1 MCGIIGITG
10 HEDAARLA
18 YFGLYALQHR
28 GQESAGIASWD
39 EHSGSAHLHVGMGL
53 VPDVF
58 SEQDF
63 RHLTG
68 SSAVGHVRYS
78 TTGKPQIRNAQPLL
92 VRVKGGVQMALAH
105 NGNLTNA
112 AELRRA
118 LEDDGCIFQTTSD
131 SEIFVHLIAKALT
144 GCGLEEA
151 IRSACSRVEGA
162 YSLIIMANGTLYAL
176 RDPHGFHPLSMARA
190 GRSVIFASESCA
202 FDLLEAEYVREIDP
216 GEMVVVDPCS
226 LACRSVPLYGD
237 RLPVRQCI
245 FELVYFARPD
255 SVIFGEDVY
264 QCRKRMGMNMMKEAP
279 SDAECVIP
287 FPDSGVYAA
296 LGAAQAAGIPY
307 EHALIRN
314 HYVGRTFIQPSQSMR
329 QYGVRVKINP
339 VRSMIRG
346 RRLCVVDD
354 SVVRGTTI
362 RTRVAKLREMGAGAV
377 HFRVSSP
384 PVRHPC
390 FYGIDFPSSSELIA
404 AKFGP
409 DQIASML
416 GLDSLHYLSLRGLL
430 DSVSEPEHYCTA
442 CFTGEYPT
450 RPPSAQSKMSLECS
464 GGQES

>member
-39 EHSGSAHLHVGMGL
+39 GQAGTVHLHAGMGL

-58 SEQDF
+58 TEGDL
-63 RHLTG
+63 RHLAG
-68 SSAVGHVRYS
+68 SAAIGHVRYS
-78 TTGKPQIRNAQPLL
+78 TTGKPQIRNAQPMLA
-92 VRVKGGVQMALAH
+92 RMRGGLQLALAH

-112 AELRRA
+112 AGIRRM
-118 LEDDGCIFQTTSD
+118 LEDEGRIFQTTSD
-131 SEIFVHLIAKALT
+131 SEIFVHLIARALAS
-144 GCGLEEA
+144 CDLEQA
-151 IRSACSRVEGA
+151 IRKACSRVEGA
-162 YSLIIMANGTLYAL
+162 YSLVIMAGGTLYAV

-190 GRSVIFASESCA
+190 GHSLLFASESCA
-202 FDLLEAEYVREIDP
+202 FDLLEAEYLREVEP
-216 GEMVVVDPCS
+216 GEMVIAGPDAS
-226 LACRSVPLYGD
+226 NCRSVSLPHAGV
-237 RLPVRQCI
+237 PVRQCI

-264 QCRKRMGMNMMKEAP
+264 RCRKRMGGNMMREAMCG
-279 SDAECVIP
+279 AECVVP

-296 LGAAQAAGIPY
+296 LGAAQAAGVPY

-329 QYGVRVKINP
+329 EYGVRVKINP

-346 RRLCVVDD
+346 RSLCVVDD

-362 RTRVAKLREMGAGAV
+362 RTRVAKLREMGAKAV

-384 PVRHPC
+384 PVRFPC
-390 FYGIDFPSSSELIA
+390 FYGIDFPSPSELIA
-404 AKFGP
+404 NSHDAR
-409 DQIASML
+409 QIAAML
-416 GLDSLHYLSLRGLL
+416 GLDSLHYLSLQGLL
-430 DSVSEPEHYCTA
+430 DSVSCPDHYCTA
-442 CFTGEYPT
+442 CFTGDYPA
-450 RPPSAQSKMSLECS
+450 PLPEGQGKMSLEC
-464 GGQES
+464 GQ